1 MAKRQSVSTPAPL
14 RVAFIGAGGIA
25 NTHIHCLQQLG
36 DRVQIVAL
44 ADPSEG
50 AMAKRIAD
58 NQLAGV
64 ATFTDYK
71 KMLKSVAIDAVNICT
86 PNGLHAPASIAASK
100 AGCHVVVEKPMAMN
114 AGEAK
119 RMLAAAKAAKK
130 KIVIGFQYRFDPRT
144 LLIRRAF
151 DEGAL
156 GKVVFGRVQALR
168 RRGIPN
174 WGVFGRK
181 DLQGGGPMIDIG
193 VHALEMCHFAM
204 GAPRPVA
211 AVGSTFTYL
220 GDKKSDT
227 VSMWPNWDHQTYTV
241 EDLAVGHI
249 RFADGQVIH
258 VESSF
263 AAHHQHDGLMDFQ
276 LMGTKG
282 GATWNDCKI
291 YTDQLGHM
299 VNIAP
304 GWLPKT
310 DFSINFEAKTRNWV
324 DHFQLD
330 TPTMAPGEHGLM
342 VQQMLDAIY
351 ASAERG
357 GKEVTIGT

>member
-1 MAKRQSVSTPAPL
+1 MAKRNDSPAPL

-25 NTHIHCLQQLG
+25 NTHIRCLQLLG
-36 DRVQIVAL
+36 DRVRVVAL
-44 ADPSEG
+44 ADPSAE

-58 NQLAGV
+58 HKLEGV
-64 ATFTDYK
+64 ETFTDYK
-71 KMLKSVAIDAVNICT
+71 KMLKSVAIDAVNVCT

-100 AGCHVVVEKPMAMN
+100 AGCHVVCEKPMAMN
-114 AGEAK
+114 AKEA
-119 RMLAAAKAAKK
+119 RAMLAAAKAAKK
-130 KIVIGFQYRFDPRT
+130 KFVIGFQYRFDPRT
-144 LLIRRAF
+144 QLIRKAY
-151 DEGAL
+151 DEGVL
-156 GKVVFGRVQALR
+156 GDVVFGRVQALR

-193 VHALEMCHFAM
+193 VHSLEMCHFAM
-204 GAPRPVA
+204 GAPQPVA

-220 GDKKSDT
+220 GDKPSDT
-227 VSMWPNWDHQTYTV
+227 ASMWAGWDHKTYTV

-258 VESSF
+258 IESSF

-276 LMGTKG
+276 VMGTKG
-282 GATWNDCKI
+282 GATWSTGTL

-299 VNIAP
+299 MNITP

-310 DFSINFEAKTRNWV
+310 DFASNFEAKTRNWV

-330 TPTMAPGEHGLM
+330 TPTLSPGEHGLM

-351 ASAERG
+351 ASAARG
-357 GKEVTIGT
+357 GKEVTISK